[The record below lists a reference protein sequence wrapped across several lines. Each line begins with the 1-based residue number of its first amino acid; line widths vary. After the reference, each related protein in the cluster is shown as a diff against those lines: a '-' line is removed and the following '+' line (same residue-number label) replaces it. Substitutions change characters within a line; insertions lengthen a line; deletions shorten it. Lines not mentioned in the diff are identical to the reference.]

1 LTITARFLV
10 FGKEM
15 VQALAN
21 FNVDKKKIMK
31 KGRLLVSVELVRWFF
46 SFCCYFWITVF
57 V

>member
-15 VQALAN
+15 VQASAN